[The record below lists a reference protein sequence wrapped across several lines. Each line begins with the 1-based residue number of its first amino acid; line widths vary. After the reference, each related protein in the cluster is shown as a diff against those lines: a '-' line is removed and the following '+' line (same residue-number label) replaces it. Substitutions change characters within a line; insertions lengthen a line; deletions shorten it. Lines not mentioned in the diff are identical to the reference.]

1 MINKKNL
8 WFLTLFSLVLVLSV
22 YYITM
27 PSELLM
33 TNNSENIDSSTE
45 DTIETN
51 IEELSV
57 IEVLKTEDNTNTL
70 DEINKLKET
79 IAAEESTTED
89 KNKAFDA
96 IKTLNQVSS
105 KEELLEEKIK
115 TTHDLDSFVKIDGGQ
130 IRVVINS
137 EDHSNT
143 IANNIMRTIQ
153 NNFNTKQYISIQFK

>member
-45 DTIETN
+45 NTIETN

-79 IAAEESTTED
+79 IAAQESTTKE
-89 KNKAFDA
+89 KNQAFDA
-96 IKTLNQVSS
+96 LKTINQVSS

-115 TTHDLDSFVKIDGGQ
+115 TTHDLDSFVKIDGDQ
-130 IRVVINS
+130 IRVIINS

-153 NNFNTKQYISIQFK
+153 NNFDTKQYISIQFK

>member
-45 DTIETN
+45 NTIETN

-57 IEVLKTEDNTNTL
+57 TEVLKTEDNTNTL

-79 IAAEESTTED
+79 IAAQESTTED

-96 IKTLNQVSS
+96 LKTLNQVSS

-115 TTHDLDSFVKIDGGQ
+115 TTHDLDSFVKIDGDQ

-153 NNFNTKQYISIQFK
+153 NNFDTKQYISIQFK